1 MVFHMATSRIIIST
15 LELITV
21 TIVLK
26 RIMRCVY
33 ARKVVVGFEGGSRIT
48 GGCLDAE
55 FQGCLL
61 SSWNTASITWWLWWS
76 SSSFLLLNEKSYKR
90 PYMDLPLVNNLFVCF
105 FLTNNIFPVEILY
118 LQNLDIL
125 LGCVPGVL
133 FQYSSQSSS

>member
-1 MVFHMATSRIIIST
+1 MQRVCYAVPSHFIVIIISMVFHMATSRIIIST

-55 FQGCLL
+55 F
-61 SSWNTASITWWLWWS
+61 
-76 SSSFLLLNEKSYKR
+76 
-90 PYMDLPLVNNLFVCF
+90 
-105 FLTNNIFPVEILY
+105 
-118 LQNLDIL
+118 
-125 LGCVPGVL
+125 
-133 FQYSSQSSS
+133 